1 MKASASWSPSC
12 LARYWQ
18 GAESLIPWN
27 FTIDYSPSLLSPPLF
42 LKSVLAWL
50 NPPGTSSP
58 YRRNQHHQH
67 HPTYSPRRISLL
79 LWPQVVGVGFVDSSS
94 LRTVQRKCPRWFAS
108 EATLPRRSGA
118 GLLGSGA
125 CWFML
130 VQAFRTFQN
139 WNLETEVSQSYSV
152 GRWWWPVIQ
161 PCHTYQALDVVGR
174 LPGWTLESSIRSGTA
189 DGISSPWMEIH
200 HRDTRYG
207 RAQVLILIWKG
218 DKRLEKHS
226 TWKVAATYGSLCDC
240 RRFKLSLKDIKPTFV
255 CWDSSAWPAGCSIAQ
270 QQCQPVL
277 PCTGQG
283 PNTQTQKRTQS
294 ANIEGRMSFNSLRNH
309 LSSYRWLVPKHVQ

>member
-130 VQAFRTFQN
+130 VQAFRPFRTGTWKLKFHRVTQ
-139 WNLETEVSQSYSV
+139 LADGD
-152 GRWWWPVIQ
+152 GRWSSHAIPTRLWISWED
-161 PCHTYQALDVVGR
+161 CLDGLWRARSGAAQQMGFLLRGWRYTIETQGTAELKSWFLFGR
-174 LPGWTLESSIRSGTA
+174 ETRGLKSIRHGKLLQHTGPFVIV
-189 DGISSPWMEIH
+189 DGSNYH
-200 HRDTRYG
+200 
-207 RAQVLILIWKG
+207 
-218 DKRLEKHS
+218 
-226 TWKVAATYGSLCDC
+226 
-240 RRFKLSLKDIKPTFV
+240 
-255 CWDSSAWPAGCSIAQ
+255 
-270 QQCQPVL
+270 
-277 PCTGQG
+277 
-283 PNTQTQKRTQS
+283 
-294 ANIEGRMSFNSLRNH
+294 
-309 LSSYRWLVPKHVQ
+309 